1 MSNTEVHQLV
11 VKSFNPRAGD
21 LDYTRILPKNYIYN
35 CYIWNLKRPYI
46 NQIFLDLKKKIYGI
60 DMLSKIITSG
70 QLDSFGCSSVEG
82 MKKMRFCQ
90 PDYGIEILN

>member
-1 MSNTEVHQLV
+1 MSNIEVHQLV

-21 LDYTRILPKNYIYN
+21 LDYTRILPRNYIYN
-35 CYIWNLKRPYI
+35 YYIWNLKRPYI

-60 DMLSKIITSG
+60 DMLSRIICSG

-82 MKKMRFCQ
+82 MKKMRFCE
-90 PDYGIEILN
+90 PDHGFKILN